1 MFERF
6 TGRKK
11 KPPVL
16 TGDDYFNSDEYV
28 RNQAIFDQ
36 FNAELN
42 AQRAARVADPTLAP
56 ELDSETRAVLEARAN
71 EYLTPEKQKWTY
83 DADHWYDGD
92 GNILLSRRDDGW
104 YDPAGV
110 RLYDLNYGHAI
121 PRDEGAR

>member
-11 KPPVL
+11 KPLL
-16 TGDDYFNSDEYV
+16 TGEDYFNSEEYV

-42 AQRAARVADPTLAP
+42 AQRAARAADPTPAP
-56 ELDSETRAVLEARAN
+56 ELDPETRAVLEARAN
-71 EYLTPEKQKWTY
+71 EYLTPEQQKWTY

-92 GNILLSRRDDGW
+92 GNILWTRGSDGW
-104 YDPAGV
+104 YDTSGV
-110 RLYDLNYGHAI
+110 RIYDLNYNRVTPQDGGL
-121 PRDEGAR
+121 R